1 GGIPSNS
8 VTPVTNLIREYYEVP
23 LLEAVAQRWDGVNI
37 SLRGSTQADA
47 LVEGQD
53 SPINI
58 GTPNSAIDVIWVG
71 DGVRFVRYPG
81 YGNNLA
87 VRSAAENLNNG
98 DNQIAG
104 PLNTLIR
111 AQAHLAGH
119 NNYQSIWEQN
129 FAGRLFGI
137 GEQTTADRVN
147 QMLDNG
153 YTAPAGEAATALEAL
168 EPFSAGI
175 EQNVVG
181 TEGNWYVDPQ
191 QGRNTLASL
200 SSPTNLTLAD
210 FNNDFQR
217 INDIVTSTYAEDPQR
232 MVNATTP

>member
-1 GGIPSNS
+1 
-8 VTPVTNLIREYYEVP
+8 P

-37 SLRGSTQADA
+37 ALGQNVQSDA
-47 LVEGQD
+47 LAGGQD
-53 SPINI
+53 EAIPT

-71 DGVRFVRYPG
+71 DGVRFVPKPG
-81 YGNNLA
+81 YENSLG
-87 VRSAAENLNNG
+87 VRSAAEGLNNG
-98 DNQIAG
+98 SNSIAG

-119 NNYQSIWEQN
+119 NNYQSVWEQN